1 MRKTFR
7 QPLVGQRLRV
17 LREHLRLSRAELS
30 TATGVDASALARL
43 ERGGDV
49 RMSTYL
55 TVIDYFLERA
65 PEAWM
70 LADRIVALG
79 AEHRAKANDHI
90 QWLARTG
97 TPGGEH
103 D

>member
-1 MRKTFR
+1 
-7 QPLVGQRLRV
+7 VGLRLRV

-30 TATGVDASALARL
+30 SATGVNASALARL
-43 ERGGDV
+43 ESGGDV

-55 TVIDYFLERA
+55 TVIDYYLERA

-70 LADRIVALG
+70 LADRIVVLG
-79 AEHRAKANDHI
+79 DEHRAKANDVI
-90 QWLARTG
+90 AWLARAAT
-97 TPGGEH
+97 TGGEH